1 MYNTK
6 NPQNSLTLFPKE
18 NESMPNNSY
27 VIMTDSCSDLPSR
40 LVDELELHVI
50 PLSHTIGGKE
60 YLNYPDERD
69 LSFPDFYAML
79 RKERKSTTSAIN
91 TATFISYMEPLLQ
104 SGKDVYYLA
113 FSSALSATCS
123 ASEIAAAELR
133 EKYPD
138 RKIYVTDTL
147 CASLGQGLLVY
158 LTAMEKEKGASIDE
172 ARDFAEKTKPHL
184 CHWFTVD
191 DLHHLHSGGRISKTT
206 AVVGSML
213 NIKPLLHVTD
223 EGKLESVSKVRGVGG
238 ALKALLDKVV
248 TDAIRPEEQTI
259 FISHGDCQDRANE
272 LANKIKAAL
281 PVKDIIINYIGPVI
295 GSHSGPG
302 TLAVFYL
309 GTKR

>member
-1 MYNTK
+1 MSD
-6 NPQNSLTLFPKE
+6 Q
-18 NESMPNNSY
+18 SY
-27 VIMTDSCSDLPSR
+27 IILTDSCSDLPLR
-40 LVDELELHVI
+40 LVDDLDLLVV

-60 YLNYPDERD
+60 YFNYPDERD
-69 LSFPDFYAML
+69 LSFSDFYTLL
-79 RKERKSTTSAIN
+79 RKERKSTTAAVN
-91 TATFISYMEPLLQ
+91 AATFISYMEPLLQ
-104 SGKDVYYLA
+104 SGKDILYLA

-138 RKIYVTDTL
+138 RKIYITDTL

-158 LTAMEKEKGASIDE
+158 LTALEKEKGASIDE
-172 ARDFAEKTKPHL
+172 ARDYAEKTKPHL

-213 NIKPLLHVTD
+213 NIKPLLHVND
-223 EGKLESVSKVRGVGG
+223 EGKLESVSKARGVGG
-238 ALKALLDKVV
+238 ALKALLDKIV
-248 TDAIRPEEQTI
+248 TDAVQPDEQTV
-259 FISHGDCQDRANE
+259 FISHGDCLDRANE
-272 LANKIKAAL
+272 LASMIKAKL

-295 GSHSGPG
+295 GSHAGPG
-302 TLAVFYL
+302 TVALFFL

>member
-1 MYNTK
+1 
-6 NPQNSLTLFPKE
+6 
-18 NESMPNNSY
+18 MPNNSY

-133 EKYPD
+133 KVSRPQNICY
-138 RKIYVTDTL
+138 RYF
-147 CASLGQGLLVY
+147 CASLGQGLLY
-158 LTAMEKEKGASIDE
+158 TLPQWRRK
-172 ARDFAEKTKPHL
+172 R
-184 CHWFTVD
+184 
-191 DLHHLHSGGRISKTT
+191 
-206 AVVGSML
+206 
-213 NIKPLLHVTD
+213 
-223 EGKLESVSKVRGVGG
+223 
-238 ALKALLDKVV
+238 AL
-248 TDAIRPEEQTI
+248 Q
-259 FISHGDCQDRANE
+259 
-272 LANKIKAAL
+272 
-281 PVKDIIINYIGPVI
+281 
-295 GSHSGPG
+295 
-302 TLAVFYL
+302 
-309 GTKR
+309 